1 MRKYMQNAY
10 YKVVKVVAVTSI
22 AIVITINKLLLSGI
36 LHD

>member
-22 AIVITINKLLLSGI
+22 DIVITINNITFIRNST
-36 LHD
+36 